1 MDTGVRLYA
10 DPAADWHLT
19 ADLLL
24 DDRDGT
30 FLACFNEEEGAYRG
44 LLVRKAGNMLSVQV
58 GEEAVFSTLVFDGAH
73 NILDVEKTGSGY
85 TVRFNGVLL
94 GTTDSEALPYYG
106 SLLVGAERNF
116 DLEPFRQS
124 NLTVWSLTVE

>member
-1 MDTGVRLYA
+1 MRKREPIGDFWCER
-10 DPAADWHLT
+10 P
-19 ADLLL
+19 
-24 DDRDGT
+24 GT
-30 FLACFNEEEGAYRG
+30 CCLSRWGEG
-44 LLVRKAGNMLSVQV
+44 
-58 GEEAVFSTLVFDGAH
+58 AVFSTLVFDGAH
-73 NILDVEKTGSGY
+73 NILDVVKTGSGY

-94 GTTDSEALPYYG
+94 GTADSEALPYYG

>member
-1 MDTGVRLYA
+1 MDTGVQLYA

-30 FLACFNEEEGAYRG
+30 FLSCFNEEEGAYRG
-44 LLVRKAGNMLSVQV
+44 LLVRKGGNILSIQV
-58 GEEAVFSTLVFDGAH
+58 GEGAVFSTLAFDGTH

-94 GTTDSEALPYYG
+94 ETADSEAQPYYG

>member
-30 FLACFNEEEGAYRG
+30 FLSCFNEEEGAYRG
-44 LLVRKAGNMLSVQV
+44 LLVRKAGNILSIQV
-58 GEEAVFSTLVFDGAH
+58 GEGAVFSTLVFDGTH
-73 NILDVEKTGSGY
+73 NILTWKRPAAATI
-85 TVRFNGVLL
+85 RFNGVLL
-94 GTTDSEALPYYG
+94 GTADSEALPYYG

>member
-1 MDTGVRLYA
+1 M
-10 DPAADWHLT
+10 
-19 ADLLL
+19 LL

-30 FLACFNEEEGAYRG
+30 FLSCFNEEEGAYRG
-44 LLVRKAGNMLSVQV
+44 LLVRKGGNILSIQV
-58 GEEAVFSTLVFDGAH
+58 GEGAVFSTLVFDGAH

-94 GTTDSEALPYYG
+94 GTADSEALPYYG

-124 NLTVWSLTVE
+124 NLTVWSLAVE